1 MKHHILRW
9 AIAAGVAAS
18 LAACGSSSN
27 DGPPAPAPPTATTEV
42 PQSAQD
48 SVAGLVAYI
57 KQLIDSSSDT
67 SEPVLVGTAVLPVDN
82 TSEPAN

>member
-1 MKHHILRW
+1 MKHRILPW
-9 AIAAGVAAS
+9 AIAAAVAAS
-18 LAACGSSSN
+18 LAACGSSH
-27 DGPPAPAPPTATTEV
+27 DDAPAAPPAATTDV

-82 TSEPAN
+82 TGEPSN